1 MSKSAG
7 TTSMGTI
14 IPLPRWLHLCSSVFI
29 CGLSLLA
36 ATPAAGLNYPSK
48 PIKIIVPFGPGGFTD
63 VAARILQKE
72 LAPAIGQPIVIE
84 NKPGAG
90 STIGTAEVAKAAP
103 DGYTLVMIST
113 THVISPHL
121 YKTIPYDP
129 LRDFTPVMKL
139 AEGPYV
145 LIVHPSLA
153 VRSVAD
159 LVSLARAQPNTI
171 DYASSGNG
179 SAQHLVGALF
189 VTMARAPLNH
199 IPYKG
204 SSQAMNDVLGG
215 QVKVSF
221 VGVPNALPNLSS
233 GKLKAL
239 AVSTRKR
246 YADLPDV
253 PTLEEAGVAGYDATV
268 WLGLLAPPGTP
279 REVVEKLNASI
290 AKILSTPEAKKLMAS
305 AGVDVATS
313 TPEEFAALMR
323 SELDR
328 WGKVVRETGA
338 TVN

>member
-1 MSKSAG
+1 MKKLIVHSIA
-7 TTSMGTI
+7 
-14 IPLPRWLHLCSSVFI
+14 
-29 CGLSLLA
+29 LLA
-36 ATPAAGLNYPSK
+36 LALQVHAETYPTR
-48 PIKIIVPFGPGGFTD
+48 PIRIVVPFGPGGFTD

-90 STIGTAEVAKAAP
+90 STIGTAEIAKAQP

-113 THVISPHL
+113 AHVISPHL
-121 YKTIPYDP
+121 YKSMPYDP
-129 LRDFTPVMKL
+129 IRDFAPVMKL

-145 LIVHPSLA
+145 LVVHPSLA
-153 VRSVAD
+153 VRSVGE
-159 LVSLARAQPNTI
+159 LISLAKAQPDTI

-189 VTMARAPLNH
+189 VSMAGAPLSH
-199 IPYKG
+199 VPYKG
-204 SSQAMNDVLGG
+204 SAQAMNDVLGG

-221 VGVPNALPNLSS
+221 VGVPNALPNLTA

-246 YADLPDV
+246 YAELPEV
-253 PTLEEAGVAGYDATV
+253 PTLEEAGVPGYDATI

-279 REVVEKLNASI
+279 NEIVQKLNATI
-290 AKILSTPEAKKLMAS
+290 TKVLAAPEARKLMS
-305 AGVDVATS
+305 TAGVDVATS
-313 TPEEFAALMR
+313 TPEEFGALVQA
-323 SELDR
+323 ELDR

>member
-1 MSKSAG
+1 MKN
-7 TTSMGTI
+7 I
-14 IPLPRWLHLCSSVFI
+14 
-29 CGLSLLA
+29 LLA
-36 ATPAAGLNYPSK
+36 ALALVSFALPAGAQQYPTRA
-48 PIKIIVPFGPGGFTD
+48 IKIIVPFGPGGFTD

-72 LAPAIGQPIVIE
+72 LAPALGQPIVIE

-90 STIGTAEVAKAAP
+90 STIGTAEVSKAAP
-103 DGYTLVMIST
+103 DGYTLAMIST
-113 THVISPHL
+113 AHVISPHL
-121 YKTIPYDP
+121 YKSIPYDP
-129 LRDFTPVMKL
+129 IKDFTPVMKL

-145 LIVHPSLA
+145 LVTHPSLP
-153 VRSVAD
+153 VKSVGE
-159 LVSLARAQPNTI
+159 LISLAKAQPNTI

-189 VTMARAPLNH
+189 VTMAGAPLSH
-199 IPYKG
+199 VPYKG
-204 SSQAMNDVLGG
+204 SAQAMNDVLGG

-221 VGVPNALPNLSS
+221 VGVPNALPNLAS
-233 GKLKAL
+233 GKLRAL

-253 PTLEEAGVAGYDATV
+253 PTLEESGVRGYDATI

-279 REVVEKLNASI
+279 RDIIQKINASI
-290 AKILSTPEAKKLMAS
+290 VRILSTPDARKLMAS

-313 TPEEFAALMR
+313 TPEEFGALMQ

>member
-1 MSKSAG
+1 
-7 TTSMGTI
+7 MG
-14 IPLPRWLHLCSSVFI
+14 
-29 CGLSLLA
+29 A
-36 ATPAAGLNYPSK
+36 AVAQYPER

-72 LAPAIGQPIVIE
+72 LAPALGQSIIIE

-90 STIGTAEVAKAAP
+90 STIGTAEVSKAKP

-121 YKTIPYDP
+121 YRQMPYDA
-129 LRDFTPVMKL
+129 LKDFTPVMKL

-145 LIVHPSLA
+145 LVVHPSLNVKTVGELIA
-153 VRSVAD
+153 A
-159 LVSLARAQPNTI
+159 ARREPGKI

-189 VTMARAPLNH
+189 TTMADAKLNH
-199 IPYKG
+199 VPYKG
-204 SSQAMNDVLGG
+204 SNQAMNDVVGG

-221 VGVPNALPNLSS
+221 VGVPNALPNLKS

-239 AVSTRKR
+239 GVSTRKR
-246 YADLPDV
+246 YGELPDV
-253 PTLEEAGVAGYDATV
+253 PTIEEAGVPGYDATV

-279 REVVEKLNASI
+279 REVVQKLNTEI
-290 AKILSTPEAKKLMAS
+290 TKVLSSADARRLMAS

-313 TPEEFAALMR
+313 SPEDFAKLLA
-323 SELDR
+323 SEHER
-328 WGKVVRETGA
+328 WGKVVKETGA
-338 TVN
+338 QVN

>member
-1 MSKSAG
+1 MKRTA
-7 TTSMGTI
+7 
-14 IPLPRWLHLCSSVFI
+14 
-29 CGLSLLA
+29 LLA
-36 ATPAAGLNYPSK
+36 AALAFAGAAAAQYPER

-72 LAPAIGQPIVIE
+72 LAPALGQSIIIE

-90 STIGTAEVAKAAP
+90 STIGTAEVAKAKP
-103 DGYTLVMIST
+103 DGYTLAMVST

-121 YKTIPYDP
+121 YRQMPYDA

-145 LIVHPSLA
+145 LVVHPSLN
-153 VRSVAD
+153 VKTVGE
-159 LVSLARAQPNTI
+159 LVELARREPGKI

-189 VTMARAPLNH
+189 TTMANVKLNH
-199 IPYKG
+199 VPYKG
-204 SSQAMNDVLGG
+204 SNQAMNDVIGG

-221 VGVPNALPNLSS
+221 VGVPNALPNLKS

-239 AVSTRKR
+239 GVSTRKR
-246 YADLPDV
+246 YGELPDV
-253 PTLEEAGVAGYDATV
+253 PTIEEAGVAGYDATV

-279 REVVEKLNASI
+279 HEIVQK
-290 AKILSTPEAKKLMAS
+290 LSTEITKVLSSPDAKKLMAS

-313 TPEEFAALMR
+313 SPEDFAKLLK
-323 SELDR
+323 SEHER
-328 WGKVVRETGA
+328 WGKVVKDTGA
-338 TVN
+338 QVN

>member
-1 MSKSAG
+1 MKK
-7 TTSMGTI
+7 
-14 IPLPRWLHLCSSVFI
+14 
-29 CGLSLLA
+29 LLA
-36 ATPAAGLNYPSK
+36 LALFACVGATQAQQYPTR

-90 STIGTAEVAKAAP
+90 STIGTSEVSKSAP

-113 THVISPHL
+113 AHVISPHL
-121 YKTIPYDP
+121 YKAMPYDP
-129 LRDFTPVMKL
+129 IKDFTPVMKL

-145 LIVHPSLA
+145 LVVHPSLGA
-153 VRSVAD
+153 NSVAD
-159 LVSLARAQPNTI
+159 LIAMAKAKPNTI

-189 VTMARAPLNH
+189 VTMAGAPLSH
-199 IPYKG
+199 VPYKG

-215 QVKVSF
+215 IVKVSF
-221 VGVPNALPNLSS
+221 VGVPNALPNLNA
-233 GKLKAL
+233 GKIKAL

-253 PTLEEAGVAGYDATV
+253 PTLEEAGVKGYDATI

-279 REVVEKLNASI
+279 RDIVDKLNTSI
-290 AKILSTPEAKKLMAS
+290 TKILSTPEAKKLMAS

-313 TPEEFAALMR
+313 SPEEFGALMQ
-323 SELDR
+323 SELER

>member
-1 MSKSAG
+1 M
-7 TTSMGTI
+7 T
-14 IPLPRWLHLCSSVFI
+14 PFCVSSV
-29 CGLSLLA
+29 LLRVLCVSVLMFSMEA
-36 ATPAAGLNYPSK
+36 AAQAFPHK

-72 LAPAIGQPIVIE
+72 LAPAIGQPIIIE

-90 STIGTAEVAKAAP
+90 STIGTAEVAKSAP

-113 THVISPHL
+113 AHVISPHL
-121 YKTIPYDP
+121 YKSMPYDA
-129 LRDFTPVMKL
+129 LKDFTPVMKL

-145 LIVHPSLA
+145 LVIHPSLPA
-153 VRSVAD
+153 KNVAE
-159 LVSLARAQPNTI
+159 LISLARAQPDSI

-189 VTMARAPLNH
+189 VTMAKAPLSH
-199 IPYKG
+199 VPYKG
-204 SSQAMNDVLGG
+204 SAQAMNDVLGG
-215 QVKVSF
+215 QVKVTF
-221 VGVPNALPNLSS
+221 VGVPNALPSLQA

-246 YADLPDV
+246 YAELPEV
-253 PTLEEAGVAGYDATV
+253 PTLEEAGVAGYDATI

-279 REVVEKLNASI
+279 RDVVNKLNASI
-290 AKILSTPEAKKLMAS
+290 TRILSTPEAKKLMAS
-305 AGVDVATS
+305 AGVEVATS